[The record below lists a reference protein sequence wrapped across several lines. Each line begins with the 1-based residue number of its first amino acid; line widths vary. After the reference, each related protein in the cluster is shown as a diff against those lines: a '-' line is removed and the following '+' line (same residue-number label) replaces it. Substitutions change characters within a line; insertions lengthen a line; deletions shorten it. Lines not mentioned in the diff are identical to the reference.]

1 MLNSNHSY
9 TQKFLKLSIII
20 VNYKAQHFLL
30 QCLSSVYQMLE
41 GLDFE
46 VIVVDNA
53 SGDDTEDKIKDNFSL
68 VKLIVNSANWGFSK
82 ACNQAFKEG
91 RGEYFLL
98 LNPDTKILDSNF
110 KEMIGFF
117 EENPRLGILGC
128 KILNENGKVQRSVFP
143 QPTPLKEILDIATY
157 LKLEK
162 ILPVSW
168 TNRFYERLINESPH
182 PFEVFWVSGACL
194 LIRGKTLEEIG
205 FLDESFFLF
214 SEDVDLAWRAKRNG
228 WQVMFFPQT
237 RIIHIIGGSSLED
250 SESIYLRILHS
261 YKRRTYFG
269 QKYYSKM
276 GNFLIRVVMLIDL
289 LIRSVYIKFGFDCD
303 SSKEKKNVKM
313 KAYRD
318 ALRSVIT

>member
-1 MLNSNHSY
+1 MNHNYPNTKSII
-9 TQKFLKLSIII
+9 KLSIII
-20 VNYKAQHFLL
+20 VNYKAQNFLL
-30 QCLSSVYQMLE
+30 RCLSSIYQMIE

-53 SGDDTEDKIKDNFSL
+53 SEDNIKDKIKDKFPL
-68 VKLIVNSANWGFSK
+68 VELIVNTVNLGFSK
-82 ACNQAFKEG
+82 ACNQGFREM
-91 RGEYFLL
+91 RGEYALL
-98 LNPDTKILDSNF
+98 LNPDAKILDSNF
-110 KEMIGFF
+110 KEMIRFL
-117 EENPRLGILGC
+117 EENPKVGILGC
-128 KILNENGKVQRSVFP
+128 KVLNEHGEVQRSAFS
-143 QPTPLKEILDIATY
+143 QPTPLKEVLDIATY

-168 TNRFYERLINESPH
+168 TNRFYDRLINESPH

-205 FLDESFFLF
+205 FLDEKYFLF
-214 SEDVDLAWRAKRNG
+214 SEDVDLAWRAKSNG

-250 SESIYLRILHS
+250 FESLYLRTLHS
-261 YKRRTYFG
+261 YKRRPYFG

-289 LIRSVYIKFGFDCD
+289 LIRLVYIKFRFDQND
-303 SSKEKKNVKM
+303 SIKRRKVKL
-313 KAYRD
+313 KAYRE
-318 ALRSVIT
+318 AFRSVIF